1 MVESAQAA
9 LDGAAKLLAEL
20 DGGKSAAQVKTK
32 DAYRSEPAPDGK
44 VIEGVFDGQNMIGP
58 DGKTYSVPA
67 NYASKSK
74 LVDGDALK
82 LTIADDGTFVYKQI
96 GPVERRRVIG
106 KLIRDPA
113 TEEFVV
119 QAGAKNYKLLR
130 ASITYFKGEEGD
142 EIVILLPQNAE
153 SKWAAV
159 ENIIKGGTPA
169 DFVLDEHVE
178 KQPAEV
184 DDPLLP
190 VTD

>member
-1 MVESAQAA
+1 
-9 LDGAAKLLAEL
+9 
-20 DGGKSAAQVKTK
+20 
-32 DAYRSEPAPDGK
+32 
-44 VIEGVFDGQNMIGP
+44 MIGP

-96 GPVERRRVIG
+96 GPVERRRAIG
-106 KLIRDPA
+106 KLIRDPE
-113 TEEFVV
+113 TDEFVV

-130 ASITYFKGEEGD
+130 ASITYFKAVEGD
-142 EIVILLPQNAE
+142 EIVVLLPQNAE

-159 ENIIKGGTPA
+159 ENIIKGGVPA
-169 DFVLDEHVE
+169 DYVLDEHVNKE
-178 KQPAEV
+178 PAEV

-190 VTD
+190 VTA